1 MHRFTSV
8 GMMLFNRGTYL
19 VVFIACLIVKIG
31 AARNC
36 ERINIPM
43 CREGIGYNIT
53 QFPNSLGHQKQEDSG
68 MELHTFFPIVK
79 AKCSPHFKQFLCE
92 LYVPRCNPA
101 DPLLS
106 HLPSRNL
113 CEKARNGCEPLM
125 NKFGFYWPDNM
136 SCEKFSN
143 ESETTQTLK
152 KPQTVRPV
160 IKHSTVRPIISKS
173 QETVRPST
181 VKNIVKTSF
190 PFKLSVR
197 YTTSAIT
204 FVSCCRVYS
213 YTKKEFTLPEDE
225 GLLLKTADVRSLNK
239 PTVSWETTSTEQ
251 IGNYFTLVMVT
262 EHTNR
267 SNDGVIE
274 HRYINWMVTNIQG
287 REVSSGVTL
296 KEYEGPLPLQ
306 NTNTNV
312 DLLNQNTLV
321 YFLLYNHPDPLDL
334 LSLGTN
340 TYPVHIWMSMDFK
353 VASKSMTVEADEYAR
368 FQWAQKPANSESN
381 VCEDIKG
388 YPENCKGKS
397 TPITILRK

>member
-1 MHRFTSV
+1 
-8 GMMLFNRGTYL
+8 
-19 VVFIACLIVKIG
+19 
-31 AARNC
+31 
-36 ERINIPM
+36 
-43 CREGIGYNIT
+43 
-53 QFPNSLGHQKQEDSG
+53 
-68 MELHTFFPIVK
+68 
-79 AKCSPHFKQFLCE
+79 
-92 LYVPRCNPA
+92 
-101 DPLLS
+101 
-106 HLPSRNL
+106 
-113 CEKARNGCEPLM
+113 
-125 NKFGFYWPDNM
+125 M

-160 IKHSTVRPIISKS
+160 IKPSTVRPIISKS
-173 QETVRPST
+173 QSST
-181 VKNIVKTSF
+181 VKNKVKTSF
-190 PFKLSVR
+190 PFKLSIR

-204 FVSCCRVYS
+204 FVSCCNVYT
-213 YTKKEFTLPEDE
+213 YAKKEFTLPEDK

-239 PTVSWETTSTEQ
+239 PTVSWEATSTEQ
-251 IGNYFTLVMVT
+251 IGNYFTFVMVT
-262 EHTNR
+262 EHNKG

-321 YFLLYNHPDPLDL
+321 YFLLYNHNDLLDL
-334 LSLGTN
+334 MPFGTN
-340 TYPVHIWMSMDFK
+340 TYPVHLWMSMDFE

-368 FQWAQKPANSESN
+368 FQWVQKPANSESN

-388 YPENCKGKS
+388 YPENCKEKS

>member
-1 MHRFTSV
+1 
-8 GMMLFNRGTYL
+8 MLFNHVTYL
-19 VVFIACLIVKIG
+19 VVFITCLIVKLD
-31 AARNC
+31 AVRNC

-43 CREGIGYNIT
+43 CRKGIGYRFT
-53 QFPNSLGHQKQEDSG
+53 QFPNSLGHSTQDDSG
-68 MELHTFFPIVK
+68 LEVHQFYPLVK
-79 AKCSPHFKQFLCE
+79 VKCSPYLKQFLCE
-92 LYVPRCNPA
+92 LYAPRCNRA
-101 DPLLS
+101 DPLLP

-113 CEKARNGCEPLM
+113 CEKARNDCEPLM
-125 NKFGFYWPDNM
+125 AKFGFDWPDSL

-143 ESETTQTLK
+143 EIETTQTLK

-173 QETVRPST
+173 QETVSLST
-181 VKNIVKTSF
+181 VKHIVKTSF
-190 PFKLSVR
+190 PFKLSIR

-213 YTKKEFTLPEDE
+213 YAKKEFTLPEDE

-239 PTVSWETTSTEQ
+239 PTVSWETTSTEEQ

-368 FQWAQKPANSESN
+368 FQWVQKPANSESN
-381 VCEDIKG
+381 VCEDITG
-388 YPENCKGKS
+388 YPENCKEKS